1 MRIMSK
7 FISSI
12 SVFMIGMLFI
22 FFSGIGLTS
31 CVSCNGNEDSTDS
44 TATEI
49 VQPLSISAMEVSPGG
64 VVSESSKDTE
74 EKLKVSVTPI
84 NFLTITHENTCFDF
98 HANITMDVYKQDSTI
113 VLNEHGK
120 YGQEGV
126 YRYFTI
132 KSIVGPIYK
141 GKYNLVV
148 QRNGNQ
154 RSNFRIEVK

>member
-7 FISSI
+7 IISSI
-12 SVFMIGMLFI
+12 SIFLVGMLFI

-31 CVSCNGNEDSTDS
+31 CVSCNGNADTDS
-44 TATEI
+44 VAAL
-49 VQPLSISAMEVSPGG
+49 VQPLTISAIEVSPGG
-64 VVSESSKDTE
+64 VVSENTVGTE
-74 EKLKVSVTPI
+74 EKLKVSVTPV
-84 NFLTITHENTCFDF
+84 NFLTITHENACFDF
-98 HANITMDVYKQDSTI
+98 HANITMDVFQQDSTI

-132 KSIVGPIYK
+132 KSVVGPVYK

-148 QRNGNQ
+148 ERNGNQ